1 MKKLSMKA
9 KEDEQVKIFL
19 KFEKKLINQI
29 EAAQILKITPR
40 WFRTKYKLFM
50 QNPDKGIGHK
60 NRGKTRF
67 NKINEEVKALI
78 LKQLKGLWHD
88 FGPTLIAEH
97 LAFDFNIKISKE
109 SVRQIL
115 IKEGLRKT
123 KTKKAVYRIRRER
136 KVQFGML
143 VQLDGSPH
151 NWFEDRG
158 EKCTLLVFIDDATS
172 NILWLEFSKTE
183 SMKGVMQATIHNF
196 DKHGIP
202 EIIYT
207 DRGVVFCVN
216 TGKDRRKRKTPW
228 QKAVESLGAE
238 VIHAG
243 SPQAKGRVERCNQ
256 TLQDRL
262 VKKMRLANISS
273 IEEGNIFVQHSGFIE
288 QHNKK
293 YGVKASLEGNY
304 HKPANQY
311 NLYEVFSKSAYRVLN
326 HDFTISFN
334 KKIFQLHRSQKI
346 SIKPKDKIE
355 IRINFHEKIKLY
367 FEDILL
373 NFTQI
378 FGE

>member
-9 KEDEQVKIFL
+9 KEEEQVKVFL
-19 KFEKKLINQI
+19 KFQQKLINQI

-40 WFRTKYKLFM
+40 WFRKKYKLFM
-50 QNPDKGIGHK
+50 QNPDKGIAHK
-60 NRGKTRF
+60 NRGKTRS
-67 NKINEEVKALI
+67 NQINEEVKVLI
-78 LKQLKGLWHD
+78 LKQLKGLWYD

-97 LAFDFNIKISKE
+97 LELDFNITISKE

-123 KTKKAVYRIRRER
+123 KKQKAAYRIRRER
-136 KVQFGML
+136 RAQFGMM

-151 NWFEDRG
+151 DWFEDRG

-196 DKHGIP
+196 HKHGIP
-202 EIIYT
+202 GILYN
-207 DRGVVFCVN
+207 DRGAVFCIN
-216 TGKDRRKRKTPW
+216 TGKDRKKKKTPW
-228 QKAVESLGAE
+228 QKAVESLDVE

-262 VKKMRLANISS
+262 LKKMRLANISS
-273 IEEGNIFVQHSGFIE
+273 IEEGNMFAQHSGFIE

-293 YGVKASLEGNY
+293 YGVKASLEGDY
-304 HKPANQY
+304 HKSANQY
-311 NLYEVFSKSAYRVLN
+311 NLYEVFSRSAYRVLN
-326 HDFTISFN
+326 QDFTLSFN
-334 KKIFQLHRSQKI
+334 NQIFQLHQSQLI